1 MESTRVKR
9 PDGTIWNKPNPSPV
23 KILATILILV
33 AGLRYWIGADFPA
46 YYEWEPVPWPDV
58 FRAIV
63 GYHEGGFALLVKLSR
78 SLDNNGQHLILSC
91 SFITIGLYCLTIY
104 KHSASFQFSI
114 LLYLLM
120 GDWQGSFNAIRQYL
134 GAAVLFSGHRYILER
149 DYRKYF
155 LIVLIAASFH
165 KTALVM
171 ILPYFLLTRKPSHG
185 QLALL
190 AVGALVLR
198 FSYGFLFDVVS
209 EIKGQEVDML
219 ADEYYTHNVNI
230 FRVLVACVPILVYLL
245 QCSKTGHTKE
255 QEFYVNIV
263 FFHAFCMIAAMGS
276 AYLARIGAYT
286 NAAVPIAYGALFQL
300 IPKQTNRNG
309 VKSLAV
315 ILYFLYWIY
324 SVRALDGGEFHFNLD
339 IF

>member
-46 YYEWEPVPWPDV
+46 YYEWEPAPWPDV

-286 NAAVPIAYGALFQL
+286 NAAVIIAYGALFQL
-300 IPKQTNRNG
+300 IQNENNRRKTKYL
-309 VKSLAV
+309 VTAMYLFYWWYSLRAV
-315 ILYFLYWIY
+315 
-324 SVRALDGGEFHFNLD
+324 SDGGFRFNFD